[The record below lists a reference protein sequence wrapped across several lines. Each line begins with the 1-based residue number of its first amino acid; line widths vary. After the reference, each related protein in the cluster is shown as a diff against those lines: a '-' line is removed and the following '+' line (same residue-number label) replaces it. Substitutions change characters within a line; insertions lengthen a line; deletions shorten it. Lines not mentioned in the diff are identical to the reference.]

1 MEKNDEDKSKTPT
14 GETDIKAAVETAN
27 AEDENRKK
35 SDDTG
40 NDDEEIED
48 DDDDDSNGDDSGD
61 DSGSDDASNNDD
73 DASGDDSG
81 DDDKKDKSKSD
92 EDQADR
98 KFSQFAGDG
107 TDTAYIS
114 NLEKGYDNSS
124 KEAIRL
130 NTELGQATNRIDSI
144 MRAVQADPE
153 LATKLNAAISGAG
166 GSDGDS
172 NSGADG
178 VDNPFVK
185 NLQSEWQEKS
195 EAEIAAFIDANPEV
209 VTDPQIKNDVEH
221 FMGVFSNDQ
230 FNRTGR
236 LMSGGEAMAAA
247 YKHLDLENK
256 LSKQTLADG
265 AKKTAAPT
273 RQQGSKKKGTSQN
286 KNFTPEQIAMA
297 QAMGKDQAWLE
308 KNAN

>member
-1 MEKNDEDKSKTPT
+1 MATNKDDDSKTPT
-14 GETDIKAAVETAN
+14 GETDIKSVVETAN

-35 SDDTG
+35 ADDSG
-40 NDDEEIED
+40 NDDEVIED
-48 DDDDDSNGDDSGD
+48 DDDDSSNGDDSGD
-61 DSGSDDASNNDD
+61 DSGADDSKKDD

-81 DDDKKDKSKSD
+81 DDDADDDSKSD
-92 EDQADR
+92 DSQSGDR

-153 LATKLNAAISGAG
+153 LATKLNAAMSGAG
-166 GSDGDS
+166 GSDDDG
-172 NSGADG
+172 NSPAPGA
-178 VDNPFVK
+178 DNPFIK

-195 EAEIAAFIDANPEV
+195 ETEIAAFIEANPEV
-209 VTDPQIKNDVEH
+209 ATDPQISADVKH
-221 FMGVFSNDQ
+221 WMNVFSNDQ

-236 LMSGGEAMAAA
+236 LMSGGEAMTAA
-247 YKHLDLENK
+247 YRHLGLENK
-256 LSKQTLADG
+256 LGKQSLADG

-286 KNFTPEQIAMA
+286 QTFTPEQIAMA
-297 QAMGKDQAWLE
+297 QAMGKDEAWLQS
-308 KNAN
+308 NAK